1 MSNVDPNQKPRNGK
15 QTYDSSVS
23 QLKKEITDRQA
34 LLDGG
39 VATKNKDVNML
50 TVQIKLEIEERKEI
64 LNELLIPSNKR
75 KFIDQWNKKNKKLK
89 G

>member
-1 MSNVDPNQKPRNGK
+1 MSNIDPNQKPRNAK
-15 QTYDSSVS
+15 QAYDSSVS
-23 QLKKEITDRQA
+23 QLKREITDWQA
-34 LLDGG
+34 ILDGG
-39 VATKNKDVNML
+39 VATKNKTVNKL
-50 TVQIKLEIEERKEI
+50 TAQMILEIEERREM